1 MQRSIATVSLSGTL
15 VEKLRAIRAAGFDGV
30 EIFENDLLY
39 FDGSPADVRAI
50 AADLGLAIVLFQ
62 PFRDFEGVPPERLA
76 RNLERAKRK
85 FELMHALG
93 ANRMLVCSNMSPDAI
108 GDDALLVDQLGALAR
123 AAQAAGVVAAYEALA
138 WGRNVK
144 TYGHAWRLVD
154 AVNHPSLGLAL
165 DSFHTLS
172 LGDSP
177 DGIARI
183 PGERIAF
190 VQIADAPKLAMD
202 VLEWSRHY
210 RSFPGQGD
218 FDLAGFTARVI
229 ESGYAGPLSL
239 EIFNDGFRAAPTA
252 LTAADGYRSLLYLEE
267 TTRERLA
274 CDARRAR
281 RAGGAPGTGETRGER
296 ERHGAPGAHGERG
309 EHRAHDKDDKPD
321 DKRGGPD
328 ERESRAAHPRP
339 AQPLFAPPPAPA
351 HVGFQFI
358 EFAVD
363 AAAAEN
369 VAGWLGKL
377 RFRRAGRHRSKDV
390 TLYQH
395 GAASIVLNAE
405 RDSFADAFFQE
416 HGLSLCASAF
426 RVDDARLAFERA
438 AGYGY
443 APFSGRVGP
452 NERVL
457 PSVRAPDG
465 SLNYFVDEAPGAPTL
480 YESDFVLTDIDGPS
494 EVGPFAGIDHV
505 CLALPADALDTWVL
519 FFKTAFGFEAERNWL
534 VPDPYGLVRSRAVR
548 SPDGSVR
555 IALNASVDRHTAV
568 VRSLERYRGTGLNHV
583 AFRADDIVA
592 AIAEFAADG
601 VPFLRIPRN
610 YYDDLAARYAL
621 PDETID
627 TLRRHHLL
635 YDRDDAGGEFLHAY
649 TELVDGRFSFEIVE
663 RRGGYDGYG
672 AANAAVR
679 LAAQAQRRG

>member
-15 VEKLRAIRAAGFDGV
+15 VEKLSAIRAAGFDGV

-39 FDGSPADVRAI
+39 FDGSPADVRRI
-50 AADLGLAIVLFQ
+50 AADLGLKIVLFQ

-85 FELMHALG
+85 FDLMHELG
-93 ANRMLVCSNMSPDAI
+93 TDRILVCSNVSPDTI
-108 GDDALLVDQLGALAR
+108 GDESLLVDQLGALAH
-123 AAQAAGVVAAYEALA
+123 AARQAGVVVAYEALA
-138 WGRNVK
+138 WGRVVK

-154 AVNHPSLGLAL
+154 AVDHPHLGLAL

-172 LGDSP
+172 LDDSP

-183 PGERIAF
+183 PGGRIAF

-218 FDLAGFTARVI
+218 FDVAGFTARVI
-229 ESGYAGPLSL
+229 ESGYDGPLSL
-239 EIFNDGFRAAPTA
+239 EIFNDGFRAAPPA

-267 TTRERLA
+267 TTRTRLA
-274 CDARRAR
+274 RDARQAPEASEAHEKRETRDADAPRAR
-281 RAGGAPGTGETRGER
+281 VFP
-296 ERHGAPGAHGERG
+296 
-309 EHRAHDKDDKPD
+309 KP
-321 DKRGGPD
+321 
-328 ERESRAAHPRP
+328 S
-339 AQPLFAPPPAPA
+339 QSLFAPPPAPA

-363 AAAAEN
+363 AAAADN

-395 GAASIVLNAE
+395 GAASIVMNAE

-457 PSVRAPDG
+457 QSVRAPDG

-480 YESDFVLTDIDGPS
+480 YESDFVLTDVDGPS
-494 EVGPFAGIDHV
+494 EVGPLVGIDHV

-568 VRSLERYRGTGLNHV
+568 VESLHRYRGTGLNHV
-583 AFRADDIVA
+583 AFRTGDIVA

-621 PDETID
+621 PDETIEV
-627 TLRRHHLL
+627 LSRHHLL
-635 YDRDDAGGEFLHAY
+635 YDRDETGGEFLHAY
-649 TELVDGRFSFEIVE
+649 TELVDNRFSFEIVE

-679 LAAQAQRRG
+679 LAAQTQRRK